1 MDKFNEKQFKE
12 LITKFKNKGF
22 ETSFEEL
29 YEKYNTLIFKI
40 AYSITKNTEDSEDI
54 VQSVFSKI
62 YTMPKESLPSNH
74 CLSWL
79 YSVSKNEAISL
90 LRKKKNTLDLDSIYE
105 IQDNNN
111 ELNDIIDTLEFNRMI
126 GDLNEKDKEIIS
138 LKLLTN
144 LSFSEISA
152 LLKEPSGTI
161 KWRYY
166 KSIHSLKLMLS
177 SLGMSILAFTIGIK
191 LLFTSKKSFQ
201 ENSMFSESQIKPEDE
216 NNRSDSIE
224 SETSKLQNALNMN
237 EASEDNSLSQETIE
251 EISISDNANSSLNIN
266 YYTIGAFS
274 ISALFLAFSIIFTIF
289 FIKRQPKHK
298 SKASK

>member
-12 LITKFKNKGF
+12 LIVKFKNNGF

-40 AYSITKNTEDSEDI
+40 AYSITKSTEDSEDV

-90 LRKKKNTLDLDSIYE
+90 IRKKKNTLDLDSVYE

-111 ELNDIIDTLEFNRMI
+111 ELNDIIDTLEFNRI
-126 GDLNEKDKEIIS
+126 IDGLNNKDKEIIS

-144 LSFSEISA
+144 LSFSEASGSLRIFATISLCSLRSINEQSWLA
-152 LLKEPSGTI
+152 TFAIIVKASGST
-161 KWRYY
+161 
-166 KSIHSLKLMLS
+166 
-177 SLGMSILAFTIGIK
+177 T
-191 LLFTSKKSFQ
+191 
-201 ENSMFSESQIKPEDE
+201 
-216 NNRSDSIE
+216 
-224 SETSKLQNALNMN
+224 
-237 EASEDNSLSQETIE
+237 
-251 EISISDNANSSLNIN
+251 SISWPFQSSV
-266 YYTIGAFS
+266 
-274 ISALFLAFSIIFTIF
+274 FT
-289 FIKRQPKHK
+289 
-298 SKASK
+298 